1 MLRNSARLV
10 GAGAVVLLAVSG
22 CGLGS
27 GDTSGQKSQ
36 TGAPTGK
43 VTGQITF
50 QTLQLKPDFDKYING
65 VVADFQTQNPGTKVN
80 WVDIPFEGAQE
91 RLVTDATAGT
101 LPDVVNLNPNFA
113 QPLEKKDLFID
124 LSKAVPT
131 AQATYVP
138 GAWDSFQIPG
148 KTGSYGFPWY
158 LTSEVTMYNKDLF
171 KKAGLDP
178 ATPPA
183 TFEELWADASKL
195 ATAGNG
201 KFYGLHPALENKFI
215 TDLAKLGVPL
225 LNEEGTKWTFNTPE
239 AAAYVDRLTA
249 MYKAGVMPKD
259 SLTQTHAEEIEAYQA
274 GRVALFPSGPN
285 FLKIIKENAP
295 AIAKATGVGPQITGP
310 HGVANMSVMGLLV
323 PKTGKNQA
331 TALAFAEFMTNAKN
345 QVAFSKIVTVLPSV
359 TDALKDPYFTDVSD
373 GTTQSQARKISA
385 EQIPKAVN
393 QVPVQFDD
401 RIKAV
406 VIGKIQLA
414 MQGKLTSKDALD
426 QAVKE
431 ADLISGS

>member
-1 MLRNSARLV
+1 MRNSARLV
-10 GAGAVVLLAVSG
+10 GAAAVLLLTVSG

-27 GDTSGQKSQ
+27 GDAGGQESKA
-36 TGAPTGK
+36 GASSGK
-43 VTGQITF
+43 VTGAISF
-50 QTLQLKPDFDKYING
+50 ETLQLKPDFDTYING
-65 VVADFQTQNPGTKVN
+65 VIKDFQAANPGTKVN
-80 WVDIPFEGAQE
+80 WVDIPFKGAQE

-113 QPLEKKDLFID
+113 QPLEKKGLFVDLA
-124 LSKAVPT
+124 KAVPK
-131 AQATYVP
+131 AQARYVP
-138 GAWDSFQIPG
+138 GAWDSFKIPG
-148 KTGSYGFPWY
+148 EAGSYAFPWY
-158 LTSEVTMYNKDLF
+158 LTSEVTMYNKALF
-171 KKAGLDP
+171 TKAGLDP

-183 TFEELWADASKL
+183 TFEALWADAGKL
-195 ATAGNG
+195 AKAGNG

-225 LNEEGTKWTFNTPE
+225 LNDAGTTWTFNTAE

-249 MYKAGVMPKD
+249 MYKSGVMPKD

-274 GRVALFPSGPN
+274 GRIALFPSGPN

-323 PKTGKNQA
+323 PKTSKNQA

-373 GTTQSQARKISA
+373 GTTESQSRKISA
-385 EQIPKAVN
+385 QQIPKAVN

-414 MQGKLTSKDALD
+414 MQGKLTSKAALD

-431 ADLISGS
+431 ANVITGG

>member
-1 MLRNSARLV
+1 
-10 GAGAVVLLAVSG
+10 
-22 CGLGS
+22 
-27 GDTSGQKSQ
+27 
-36 TGAPTGK
+36 
-43 VTGQITF
+43 
-50 QTLQLKPDFDKYING
+50 
-65 VVADFQTQNPGTKVN
+65 
-80 WVDIPFEGAQE
+80 
-91 RLVTDATAGT
+91 
-101 LPDVVNLNPNFA
+101 
-113 QPLEKKDLFID
+113 
-124 LSKAVPT
+124 
-131 AQATYVP
+131 
-138 GAWDSFQIPG
+138 
-148 KTGSYGFPWY
+148 
-158 LTSEVTMYNKDLF
+158 MYNKDLF
-171 KKAGLDP
+171 TKAGLDP

-183 TFEELWADASKL
+183 TFEALWADAGKL
-195 ATAGNG
+195 AKAGNG

-225 LNEEGTKWTFNTPE
+225 LNDAGTTWTFNTPE

-249 MYKAGVMPKD
+249 MYKSGVMPKD

-274 GRVALFPSGPN
+274 GRIALFPSGPN

-323 PKTGKNQA
+323 PKTSKNQA

-373 GTTQSQARKISA
+373 GTTESLSRKISA
-385 EQIPKAVN
+385 QQIPKAVN

-431 ADLISGS
+431 ANVITGG